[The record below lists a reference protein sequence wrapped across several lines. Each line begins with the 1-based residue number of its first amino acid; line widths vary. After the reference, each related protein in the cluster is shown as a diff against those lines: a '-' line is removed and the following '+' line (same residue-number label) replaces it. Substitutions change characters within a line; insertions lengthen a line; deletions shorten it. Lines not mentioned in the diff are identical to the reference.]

1 MLPAQLERLAA
12 MKRRELEQAAARWHS
27 SHQDPPA
34 ATGTAT
40 PDVHAQLP
48 GGAARRALRAWRV
61 RAGEAIALAGAR
73 LAGVDGRALGRAL
86 AEARLTSTPEQ
97 RA

>member
-1 MLPAQLERLAA
+1 MVQVAL
-12 MKRRELEQAAARWHS
+12 RRQAAARWHS
-27 SHQDPPA
+27 SHQRPPA
-34 ATGTAT
+34 ARDTGT
-40 PDVHAQLP
+40 PDVHPLP

-86 AEARLTSTPEQ
+86 AEARLASTPEQ

>member
-48 GGAARRALRAWRV
+48 GAARRALRAWRV
-61 RAGEAIALAGAR
+61 RAGEAIA